1 VTERHLWRMMDGVVA
16 TPDAPSRPL
25 WQPVPF
31 LVRARA
37 GLAWAALS
45 GVLAVVL
52 VALLR
57 GSADTSLLVPMLL
70 VLVAALL
77 AVVAAAV
84 LALQAALRAGPGD
97 GMTCYG
103 PGRRVE
109 VTWASRRHDRGRV
122 EVEDVGQG
130 QIVALPAHDGGL
142 PHVTLR
148 LGGHDLVVQGG
159 PHRDA
164 DWYTVVDD
172 RGYTLARAEA
182 YPGPARRRSAV
193 PVDWE
198 VHPGHGPVL
207 RFRHV
212 RGAQPTGVTLLDDT
226 GTAWWVRGARRAELP
241 DELDPVSAVF
251 VVLLIDQLGRP

>member
-1 VTERHLWRMMDGVVA
+1 MDTVVA

-25 WQPVPF
+25 WAPVPF
-31 LVRARA
+31 LVRART
-37 GLAWAALS
+37 GLAWALLS

-52 VALLR
+52 LALLR
-57 GSADTSLLVPMLL
+57 GSADTSLLLPALL
-70 VLVAALL
+70 VLAAALL
-77 AVVAAAV
+77 AVVATAGH
-84 LALQAALRAGPGD
+84 ALHAALRAGPGD
-97 GMTCYG
+97 AMTSYG

-130 QIVALPAHDGGL
+130 QIVALPARDPDDL

-148 LGGHDLVVQGG
+148 LGGRDLLVQGG
-159 PHRDA
+159 PGRDA

-182 YPGPARRRSAV
+182 YPGPARRRTGA

-207 RFRHV
+207 RFRHG
-212 RGAQPTGVTLLDDT
+212 RGVQPPGVTLLDDT
-226 GTAWWVRGARRAELP
+226 GTAWWVREARRAELP
-241 DELDPVSAVF
+241 DDLDPVSAVF